1 MTQEELDALIMSG
14 EADIADATDTAEAKE
29 AKTEDKAEKDIPE
42 LQEEFTAGFI
52 DPNNYKVEAGKKWPP
67 PPPTDDHK
75 VVHQLDDVTKDS
87 EAKASE
93 IFDQLDNISSSADKI
108 VKSSKDIKKYIENQ
122 QEIFQ
127 KLCEKFPQIETFS
140 RSLEESKQISTTL
153 KNILNDANDCLDASM
168 QAMDIMQFQDIH
180 RQKIER
186 VINVMR
192 ALAQYMNSLF
202 EGKIDDSK
210 RVSSAV
216 YITGDNKEDMAS
228 EDDIEALI
236 ASFGKK

>member
-14 EADIADATDTAEAKE
+14 EADLDVKE
-29 AKTEDKAEKDIPE
+29 TPKKESQKNEE
-42 LQEEFTAGFI
+42 SQEEFTAGFI

-67 PPPTDDHK
+67 PPTDDHK

-87 EAKASE
+87 EAKATE
-93 IFDQLDNISSSADKI
+93 IFDQLDNISSSAEKI
-108 VKSSKDIKKYIENQ
+108 IKSSKEIKKYFEKH
-122 QEIFQ
+122 QEIFE
-127 KLCEKFPQIETFS
+127 KLSEKFPQIEAFS
-140 RSLEESKQISTTL
+140 NSLEESKQIAAIL
-153 KNILNDANDCLDASM
+153 KDISNDANDSLDASM

-216 YITGDNKEDMAS
+216 FIAGDNKEDMAS